1 MITASVKLGKIIVIL
16 AVVLAVVGLSVW
28 LFSLIFSQ
36 PTITGVV
43 ASDNEQRV
51 AYLNDLGWEVEK
63 EPNSSEQVLVPEVFD
78 EIYEHY
84 NSLQKESGFDL
95 SDKKG
100 QTLKRFTW
108 RVLNHPDAKPTDKV
122 LAELL
127 LNENDEI
134 VGGSIYSLRLD
145 GFMTGLKRNK

>member
-1 MITASVKLGKIIVIL
+1 MITASVKLRKIIAIL
-16 AVVLAVVGLSVW
+16 AIVLGVVGLLVW
-28 LFSLIFSQ
+28 LFSLIFAQ
-36 PTITGVV
+36 PITGVV
-43 ASDNEQRV
+43 AADNEQRV
-51 AYLNDLGWEVEK
+51 AYLNNLGWEVEK
-63 EPNSSEQVLVPEVFD
+63 EPNSSEQVVVPEVFD

-100 QTLKRFTW
+100 QTLTRITW
-108 RVLNHPDAKPTDKV
+108 RVLNHPEAKAGDKV

-127 LNENDEI
+127 LNENNEI